1 MAWEVDQERAELKQ
15 GKRLQFIITLITLRD
30 LFFVHFV
37 LLGYHITKRI
47 SIFVA
52 LIYELTCANLSLF
65 GNLNK
70 KKRWKTGEKKWFFGS
85 WTILCLLI
93 VSHQKHLHPYKQ
105 TWISCTLYIHETKFW
120 KFKVINFQKF
130 STYLFCLLWWYS
142 PSYNLSLGNNLPL
155 PD

>member
-1 MAWEVDQERAELKQ
+1 MDQERAELKQ
-15 GKRLQFIITLITLRD
+15 GKRLQFIITLRD

-70 KKRWKTGEKKWFFGS
+70 KKGERLVKKMVLWVMNHSLSSYCITLETFTPIQGRKPGF
-85 WTILCLLI
+85 LVHC
-93 VSHQKHLHPYKQ
+93 
-105 TWISCTLYIHETKFW
+105 ISMK
-120 KFKVINFQKF
+120 
-130 STYLFCLLWWYS
+130 
-142 PSYNLSLGNNLPL
+142 
-155 PD
+155 

>member
-1 MAWEVDQERAELKQ
+1 MDQERAELKQ
-15 GKRLQFIITLITLRD
+15 GKRLQFIITLRD

-70 KKRWKTGEKKWFFGS
+70 KKGERLVKKMVLWVMNHSLSSYCITLETFTPIQGS
-85 WTILCLLI
+85 LDFLSTI
-93 VSHQKHLHPYKQ
+93 HP
-105 TWISCTLYIHETKFW
+105 
-120 KFKVINFQKF
+120 
-130 STYLFCLLWWYS
+130 
-142 PSYNLSLGNNLPL
+142 
-155 PD
+155 